1 MRDVTRHLHTV
12 VAVAL
17 LTVAATVVA
26 TARADTKA
34 QSDPKFDFTRLKT
47 FGWHTPPGEV
57 KIWVTKQSNER
68 AEPTRRQYEPVLM
81 QAVET
86 EMVKRGYARASGAAP
101 DFELTYYVLIT
112 VGTAAQQAG
121 QFLDANYQFGIPLFA
136 PQTTSLSVYPQGSIV
151 LDAKAAGTMIW
162 RGIVEAK
169 VETVASEAERSKRVQ
184 GFIKDVVAKF
194 PKPKK

>member
-1 MRDVTRHLHTV
+1 VTRHLPRV

-17 LTVAATVVA
+17 LMIAATTIA

-34 QSDPKFDFTRLKT
+34 QQDPKFDFTSLKT
-47 FGWHTPPGEV
+47 FGWRTPPGEV
-57 KIWVTKQSNER
+57 KIWVTKESGAR

-86 EMVKRGYARASGAAP
+86 ELIKRGYSRASGAAP
-101 DFELTYYVLIT
+101 DFEFAYYVLIT
-112 VGTAAQQAG
+112 VGTASQYAG
-121 QFLDANYQFGIPLFA
+121 QFLDANAQFGIPLFA
-136 PQTTSLSVYPQGSIV
+136 PQTTSLEVYPQGSIV
-151 LDAKAAGTMIW
+151 LDAKAAGGPMIW

-184 GFIKDVVAKF
+184 GFMKDVVSKF
-194 PKPKK
+194 PKRKT